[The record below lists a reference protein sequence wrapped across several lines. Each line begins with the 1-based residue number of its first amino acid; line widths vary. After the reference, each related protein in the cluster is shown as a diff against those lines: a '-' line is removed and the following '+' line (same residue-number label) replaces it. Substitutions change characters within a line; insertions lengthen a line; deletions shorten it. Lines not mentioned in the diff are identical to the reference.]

1 MNTKEF
7 ERFVTSARPGARV
20 VYHTGLLMAD
30 RLLDKAVD
38 AVAREAAIAEGQGK
52 VHLVQRRLD
61 SGTSLYPDGE
71 CEYIAERARGDKRFD
86 DKRRRYLKSNGVKF
100 IRN

>member
-1 MNTKEF
+1 MNVKEF
-7 ERFVTSARPGARV
+7 QHFIASANLGARV

-30 RLLDKAVD
+30 RQTNKTVD
-38 AVAREAAIAEGQGK
+38 AVAREAAVAESQGK
-52 VHLVQRRLD
+52 VHLVQRRLE
-61 SGTSLYPDGE
+61 SGTSLYPDGQ

-86 DKRRRYLKSNGVKF
+86 DKRRRYLKSNGLKF